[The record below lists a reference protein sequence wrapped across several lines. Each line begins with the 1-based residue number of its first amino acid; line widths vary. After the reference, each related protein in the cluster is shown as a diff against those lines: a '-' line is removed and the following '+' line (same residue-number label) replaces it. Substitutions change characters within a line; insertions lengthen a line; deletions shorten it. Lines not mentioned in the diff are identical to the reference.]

1 MAGQIRIT
9 PEEMR
14 ARAGEYTRE
23 SETFQEVITNMER
36 LLGQLQSEWEGASS
50 QAFEQ
55 RFNDLRP
62 SFQATKELIDEIAAN
77 LMTTA
82 NSLEELDADIA
93 SKIRG

>member
-9 PEEMR
+9 PDEMR
-14 ARAGEYTRE
+14 VRSGEYTRE

>member
-14 ARAGEYTRE
+14 ARSGEYTRE

-55 RFNDLRP
+55 RFNDLKP
-62 SFQATKELIDEIAAN
+62 SFIATKELIDEIATN